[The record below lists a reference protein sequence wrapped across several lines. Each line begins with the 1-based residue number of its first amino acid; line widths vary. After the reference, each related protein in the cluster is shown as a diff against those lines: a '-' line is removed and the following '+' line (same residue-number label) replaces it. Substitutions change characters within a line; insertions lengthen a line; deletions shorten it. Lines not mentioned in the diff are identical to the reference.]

1 MATLQ
6 KLINQANDA
15 PPNISDT
22 NYLSTDATV
31 GLVEEKNK
39 EIDKS
44 IQDTSNFFQ
53 QRIESYNASHSR
65 KMENINKLINFI
77 PKAKQ
82 IVDNKINFDN
92 DINHIQMI
100 KKAGEDY
107 EADMLDSQ
115 AEELNNEYAV
125 GLNAAAGDIEAN
137 NGPKFAKNHA
147 LHASID
153 TEELNTRQILDRYSL
168 QMPALMAQAKG
179 SLQLPGGLG
188 YGDITNPDDINEWSL
203 TAQGLVLGEIYR
215 NNPDITDRE
224 IRKYLLPSMRQAE

>member
-15 PPNISDT
+15 PHNISDT

-44 IQDTSNFFQ
+44 IQHTSNFFQ

-115 AEELNNEYAV
+115 AEELNNEYA
-125 GLNAAAGDIEAN
+125 GDYIDSETYE
-137 NGPKFAKNHA
+137 
-147 LHASID
+147 SIPY
-153 TEELNTRQILDRYSL
+153 TQFYT
-168 QMPALMAQAKG
+168 K
-179 SLQLPGGLG
+179 
-188 YGDITNPDDINEWSL
+188 
-203 TAQGLVLGEIYR
+203 EIH
-215 NNPDITDRE
+215 E
-224 IRKYLLPSMRQAE
+224 IREKSLLGDYG

>member
-44 IQDTSNFFQ
+44 IQDTSEFFQ

-65 KMENINKLINFI
+65 KMDNINKLINFI

-115 AEELNNEYAV
+115 AEELNNEYA
-125 GLNAAAGDIEAN
+125 
-137 NGPKFAKNHA
+137 
-147 LHASID
+147 SI
-153 TEELNTRQILDRYSL
+153 TEKRLRND
-168 QMPALMAQAKG
+168 
-179 SLQLPGGLG
+179 GGMFMNIQ
-188 YGDITNPDDINEWSL
+188 YNKDKE
-203 TAQGLVLGEIYR
+203 
-215 NNPDITDRE
+215 
-224 IRKYLLPSMRQAE
+224 

>member
-44 IQDTSNFFQ
+44 IKDTSEFFQ
-53 QRIESYNASHSR
+53 QRIENYNASHSQ
-65 KMENINKLINFI
+65 KMKNLNQLINFI

-82 IVDNKINFDN
+82 IVDAKINFDN
-92 DINHIQMI
+92 DINRIQMI

-125 GLNAAAGDIEAN
+125 GLNGAAGDIVAN
-137 NGPKFAKNHA
+137 GGPTFAK
-147 LHASID
+147 
-153 TEELNTRQILDRYSL
+153 T
-168 QMPALMAQAKG
+168 MPYTHL
-179 SLQLPGGLG
+179 
-188 YGDITNPDDINEWSL
+188 
-203 TAQGLVLGEIYR
+203 
-215 NNPDITDRE
+215 
-224 IRKYLLPSMRQAE
+224 